1 MTDPA
6 RLILSDLAAEFAE
19 TPWFARLGEK
29 PSDDDRRR
37 AADYCAKLGF
47 RRTVQVW
54 LHDLG
59 AAEGVLQR
67 DEEMPAWQR
76 AERDAAAALTR
87 AAGAALGE
95 TAANEAV
102 NRAMLTASDVAMQ
115 AARRVFPEQG
125 RSDEALMRV
134 AAGAAARAAGAYALV
149 LLAGADPAS
158 HAFAARQRLYA
169 AGRWPL
175 VTVEDQLALL

>member
-29 PSDDDRRR
+29 PSEDDRRC

-67 DEEMPAWQR
+67 DEEMPEWQR

-87 AAGAALGE
+87 AAASALGE

-102 NRAMLTASDVAMQ
+102 NRAMLTASDAAMQ
-115 AARRVFPEQG
+115 AARRLFPAQG

-134 AAGAAARAAGAYALV
+134 AAGAAARAAGEYALV
-149 LLAGADPAS
+149 LLGGGDPAS
-158 HAFAARQRLYA
+158 HVFVAKQRIFA

-175 VTVEDQLALL
+175 VTVEDQFALL

>member
-6 RLILSDLAAEFAE
+6 KLILSDLAAEFAE
-19 TPWFARLGEK
+19 MPWFARLGQK

-37 AADYCAKLGF
+37 VSDYCTKLGF

-67 DEEMPAWQR
+67 DEEMPEWQR
-76 AERDAAAALTR
+76 AEKDAADALTR
-87 AAGAALGE
+87 AAAAALGE

-102 NRAMLTASDVAMQ
+102 NRAMLSASDAAME
-115 AARRVFPEQG
+115 AARKLFPAQG
-125 RSDEALMRV
+125 RRDEAIMRV
-134 AAGAAARAAGAYALV
+134 AAGAAARAAGEYALV

-158 HAFAARQRLYA
+158 HAFGAKQRVYA

-175 VTVEDQLALL
+175 VVVEEQFALL

>member
-6 RLILSDLAAEFAE
+6 KLILSDLAAEFAE
-19 TPWFARLGEK
+19 TPWFTRIGAK
-29 PSDDDRRR
+29 PTDEDRRSV
-37 AADYCAKLGF
+37 ADYCTKLGF

-67 DEEMPAWQR
+67 DEAMPEWQR
-76 AERDAAAALTR
+76 AERDAAAQLTR
-87 AAGAALGE
+87 AAAAALGE

-102 NRAMLTASDVAMQ
+102 NRAMLSASDAAMN
-115 AARRVFPEQG
+115 AARRIFPQEG
-125 RSDEALMRV
+125 RSDEAIMRV
-134 AAGAAARAAGAYALV
+134 AAGAAARAAGEYALV

-158 HAFAARQRLYA
+158 HAFAAKQRLFA

-175 VTVEDQLALL
+175 IVVEEQFALL